1 MNSKLE
7 SESLG
12 MEPRSVPREAVGV
25 ALIEATDITKAFA
38 GVNALHSA
46 SLKLSHGQI
55 LGIVGENGAGK
66 STLMKVL
73 AGIHPRGTYAGSF
86 NLEGQ
91 ECQFASVKEARNA
104 GIVLIPQELSIAP
117 NLSIAE
123 NMFAGDLPQTGG
135 FVNEPELAAR
145 AAKWLEFFEIE
156 VSGFEPAS
164 VLSPSQQR
172 LAMMAGA
179 LSRNAKVLI
188 LDEPTASLSE
198 GETVIL
204 FQHLRRLSKD
214 KIGIVFISHRLD
226 DIEQVCDQ
234 VIIMRNGKIVKSLSR
249 EDFDREEIVSSM
261 IGRSLTAI
269 KRSSVTNKS
278 SQEIFSAESVM
289 VHDPIDNARYRVE
302 NFSMTTKQGE
312 IVGLFGLVGAGR
324 TEFARAVFGTW
335 PGKVSGEFKVGGNRF
350 VPSSPKHAV
359 KNGIGF
365 LTEDRKQTGIF
376 TGLSLTWN
384 VDSASL
390 KLVSKL
396 GFISQVPDKVRTR
409 NLMEQLDVR
418 AQSSDQNIE
427 TLSGG
432 NQQKI
437 LLGRWL
443 ATSPKLLI
451 LDEPTAGVDVGAREE
466 IYQRVEAL
474 ASSGCSILVI
484 SSDLD
489 EISRLCNRTYVISG
503 GRLTGEFEH
512 NVSRQD
518 LMAAATKRLR
528 VATN

>member
-1 MNSKLE
+1 
-7 SESLG
+7 
-12 MEPRSVPREAVGV
+12 
-25 ALIEATDITKAFA
+25 
-38 GVNALHSA
+38 
-46 SLKLSHGQI
+46 
-55 LGIVGENGAGK
+55 
-66 STLMKVL
+66 
-73 AGIHPRGTYAGSF
+73 
-86 NLEGQ
+86 
-91 ECQFASVKEARNA
+91 
-104 GIVLIPQELSIAP
+104 
-117 NLSIAE
+117 
-123 NMFAGDLPQTGG
+123 
-135 FVNEPELAAR
+135 
-145 AAKWLEFFEIE
+145 
-156 VSGFEPAS
+156 
-164 VLSPSQQR
+164 
-172 LAMMAGA
+172 MMAGA

-226 DIEQVCDQ
+226 DIEQVCDE
-234 VIIMRNGKIVKSLSR
+234 VIIMRNGKIIKSLSR
-249 EDFDREEIVSSM
+249 ESFNREEIVSYM
-261 IGRSLTAI
+261 IGRSLTTRQKKSI
-269 KRSSVTNKS
+269 PKISSHM
-278 SQEIFSAESVM
+278 IFSAERVM
-289 VHDPIDNARYRVE
+289 VHDPNDEARYRVE
-302 NFSMTTKQGE
+302 NFSITAMKGE

-335 PGKVSGEFKVGGNRF
+335 PGKVTGEFKIAGKKF
-350 VPSSPKHAV
+350 VPNSPKHAV

-384 VDSASL
+384 LDSASL

-396 GFISQVPDKVRTR
+396 GFISEVPDKVRTR

-432 NQQKI
+432 NQQKV

-443 ATSPKLLI
+443 ATSPKLLL

-466 IYQRVEAL
+466 IYQRVEEL
-474 ASSGCSILVI
+474 AWSGCSILVI

-489 EISRLCNRTYVISG
+489 EISRLCNRTYVLSG
-503 GRLTGEFEH
+503 GRLTGEFDH

-518 LMAAATKRLR
+518 LMAAATKSLR